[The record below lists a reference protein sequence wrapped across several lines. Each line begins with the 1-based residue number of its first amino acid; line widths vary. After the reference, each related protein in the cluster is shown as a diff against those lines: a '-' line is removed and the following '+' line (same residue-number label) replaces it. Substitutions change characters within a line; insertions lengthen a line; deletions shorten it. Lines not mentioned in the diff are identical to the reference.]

1 MKKNLTLAIAIFVW
15 LTSFTSCSSDEERAP
30 LLTVDPTEIIFEED
44 GGTKSIDITT
54 DAGEWSI
61 SNPVSDWVTLSA
73 NEGDGNTARITLT
86 VDTRTLQS
94 RTEVLVVSAGNAAPV
109 EVTVTQ
115 PASTYLF
122 DFDSNLSSISFSDP
136 GGTMDL
142 QITTD
147 APTWSVTT
155 DAEWIEL
162 STTSGTNGTT
172 TVTVTADEN
181 LASLRTATVTVTG
194 DNAEP
199 LTIPVSQIAPLYPN
213 YNTSPLAPDA
223 TGMDD
228 NAVQIAAKIG
238 LGWNIGNT
246 LEAIGGETMWGN
258 PQVTKA
264 LIDLVKQNGFNA
276 IRIPC
281 SWNQYL
287 ENATTAK
294 IQTTWLNRV
303 KEVVGYCVENDM
315 YVILN
320 IHWDGGW
327 LENNVTTAKQTE
339 NNAKQK
345 AFWQQI
351 ATHLRDYDQHLL
363 FASANEPNVENS
375 TQMTVLNSYHQ
386 TFVNA
391 VRATGGKNSYRTL
404 VIQGPSTDIEKTN
417 NLMSVLPTDEVS
429 GRMMAEIHYYTPYQY
444 CLMTEDASW
453 GNMFYY
459 WGNGFHSATDPL
471 RNSTWGEED
480 AVNTLFATMKT
491 KFVDNGIPVVMGEY
505 SVFKRENLTGDA
517 LALHLA
523 SREYYLKYVTKQA
536 KANGLLP
543 FYWDA
548 GGASSRLFDRQNN
561 TVADQQTLDAL
572 IAGATE

>member
-1 MKKNLTLAIAIFVW
+1 MKKNFTLAIAILVW

-30 LLTVDPTEIIFEED
+30 LLTVDPAEIIFDVD

-86 VDTRTLQS
+86 VNTRTLQS
-94 RTEVLVVSAGNAAPV
+94 RTEVLVVSAGNATPV
-109 EVTVTQ
+109 ELTVTQ

-181 LASLRTATVTVTG
+181 LASLRTATITVTG

-199 LTIPVSQIAPLYPN
+199 LTVPVSQSAPIYPN

-223 TGMDD
+223 TGMED
-228 NAVQIAAKIG
+228 NAVEIAAKIS

-246 LEAIGGETMWGN
+246 LEAVGGETMWGN

-287 ENATTAK
+287 ENAATAK
-294 IQTTWLNRV
+294 IQTAWLDRV

-404 VIQGPSTDIEKTN
+404 VVQGPSTDIEKTN
-417 NLMSVLPTDEVS
+417 NLMSALPTDEVS

-471 RNSTWGEED
+471 RNASWGEED
-480 AVNTLFATMKT
+480 AVNSLFATMKT

-548 GGASSRLFDRQNN
+548 GGSSSRLFDRQNN